1 MDGGSRSVD
10 SSRENMQRVGRLI
23 AEVEDVPEN
32 VSVLWNDR
40 CLGLIRSQVFENN
53 PSQKPREATTVKAYI
68 TELRLFYVFLKSRRA
83 LIQSKC
89 NLKITAEDM
98 RAID

>member
-1 MDGGSRSVD
+1 MGESRSAD

-40 CLGLIRSQVFENN
+40 CLGLIRSQFFENNN

-68 TELRLFYVFLKSRRA
+68 TALRLFYVFLKSRRA